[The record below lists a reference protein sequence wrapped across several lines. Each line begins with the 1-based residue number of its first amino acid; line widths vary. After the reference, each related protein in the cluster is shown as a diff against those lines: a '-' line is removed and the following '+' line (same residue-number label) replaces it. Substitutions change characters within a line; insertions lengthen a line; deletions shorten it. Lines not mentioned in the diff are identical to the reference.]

1 MNSMKASRC
10 RGRPPQ
16 HRLLQFPRL
25 RRWIGSRLLGHVSGS
40 ALQVFIGFILLISAL
55 KMMMKQRGQIKP

>member
-1 MNSMKASRC
+1 
-10 RGRPPQ
+10 
-16 HRLLQFPRL
+16 
-25 RRWIGSRLLGHVSGS
+25 VSGS